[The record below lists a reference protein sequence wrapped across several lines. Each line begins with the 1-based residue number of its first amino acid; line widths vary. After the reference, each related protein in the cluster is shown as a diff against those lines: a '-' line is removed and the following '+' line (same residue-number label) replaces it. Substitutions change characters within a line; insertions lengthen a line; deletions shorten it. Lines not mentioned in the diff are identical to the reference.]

1 MFVVRMEASAKDGEG
16 AGRGPC
22 GLRKSL
28 QGECRDGL
36 HADRHDRTVATDA
49 AGVNSELGPRPHD
62 VLIALKK
69 TDFWR

>member
-1 MFVVRMEASAKDGEG
+1 MEASAKEY
-16 AGRGPC
+16 
-22 GLRKSL
+22 LRKSL

-62 VLIALKK
+62 VLLTLKNALLAVSRTFSKFGF
-69 TDFWR
+69 DG